1 MFLTR
6 FLYVSR
12 PRFAVNPPCLDGE
25 LAAIAQAGLDHN
37 PRDRITG
44 VLAIDSECFVQ
55 ALEGARPAVSR
66 TVMRIARDPRHTA
79 FELISMQEVC
89 ERAFPDWSVAFLDN
103 ASLPPSEPRFAS
115 FESLTSD
122 ALLQR
127 LLRVRRTGVIACR
140 TLAGS

>member
-12 PRFAVNPPCLDGE
+12 PRFTVEPPCLDGE
-25 LAAIAQAGLDHN
+25 LAAIAKAGLDHN
-37 PRDRITG
+37 PNNQITG
-44 VLAIDSECFVQ
+44 VLAIDSEYFVQ
-55 ALEGARPAVSR
+55 ALEGARPVVSQ
-66 TVMRIARDPRHTA
+66 TVMRIARDPRHTG
-79 FELISMQEVC
+79 FELISME
-89 ERAFPDWSVAFLDN
+89 EINARAFPDWAVAFLDQ

-115 FESLTSD
+115 FEAFTAE

-140 TLAGS
+140 TVSVA